1 MVKFLGTLLFVLVSY
16 VGFAQTLNLHDVRKD
31 FNKGVQDA
39 KLCKKYLSLLQE
51 NAKSPL
57 EKGYEAAFHMFMAKH
72 TSNPFK
78 KMSYFNGG
86 KKLLE
91 KQIKSDPNNTELR
104 FIRLCIQ
111 YYIPDYLGYKSNIEE
126 DKNFLVANLHKL
138 SDERTKDIIYKYLK
152 GANMYNEQEL
162 SLLSR

>member
-1 MVKFLGTLLFVLVSY
+1 
-16 VGFAQTLNLHDVRKD
+16 
-31 FNKGVQDA
+31 
-39 KLCKKYLSLLQE
+39 
-51 NAKSPL
+51 
-57 EKGYEAAFHMFMAKH
+57 
-72 TSNPFK
+72 
-78 KMSYFNGG
+78 MSYFNGG

-162 SLLSR
+162 SLLAR